1 MLVDTESV
9 TIEENNIFAENI
21 TKTYN
26 NANIWQTSCLLQNRT
41 DCLNESQF
49 GVDSD
54 DLTQLPVRD
63 SLGIVVP
70 ITVLYCL
77 IFVTGV
83 VGNITTC
90 IVISR
95 NKSMHT
101 ATNYYLFSLAISD
114 FVLLVSSVP
123 VEMFIIWYKY
133 PYVFGETFC
142 ILRGVAAEASANA
155 TVLTILGKF
164 TSVFTI
170 TCLEYL

>member
-1 MLVDTESV
+1 MLVDTKSV
-9 TIEENNIFAENI
+9 SLEGNNLFDENL
-21 TKTYN
+21 TKISN
-26 NANIWQTSCLLQNRT
+26 NYNIWPTSCLIWNHS
-41 DCLNESQF
+41 DCINESQY
-49 GVDSD
+49 SNESE
-54 DLTQLPVRD
+54 LLNQLPIRD

-70 ITVLYCL
+70 ITILYCI

-83 VGNITTC
+83 IGNITTC

-123 VEMFIIWYKY
+123 VEIFIIWYKY

-142 ILRGVAAEASANA
+142 ILRGIAAEASANA
-155 TVLTILGKF
+155 TVLTILGYYF
-164 TSVFTI
+164 IS
-170 TCLEYL
+170 

>member
-1 MLVDTESV
+1 MDTESV
-9 TIEENNIFAENI
+9 TLEETHVFIENV
-21 TKTYN
+21 TKIQ
-26 NANIWQTSCLLQNRT
+26 ANQNVWPTSCLLWNHS
-41 DCLNESQF
+41 DCMNESQY
-49 GVDSD
+49 GDESD
-54 DLTQLPVRD
+54 MLNQLPIRD
-63 SLGIVVP
+63 SLGIVIP

-83 VGNITTC
+83 IGNITTC

-123 VEMFIIWYKY
+123 VEIFIIWYKY

-155 TVLTILGKF
+155 TVLTILG
-164 TSVFTI
+164 
-170 TCLEYL
+170 

>member
-1 MLVDTESV
+1 MLVNTL
-9 TIEENNIFAENI
+9 EENNLFEENI

-26 NANIWQTSCLLQNRT
+26 NQNIWPLSCLLRNHT
-41 DCLNESQF
+41 DCMNESQF
-49 GVDSD
+49 REDSHGIN
-54 DLTQLPVRD
+54 QLPVRD
-63 SLGIVVP
+63 SLGIVIP

-83 VGNITTC
+83 IGNITTC

-123 VEMFIIWYKY
+123 VEMFSIWFKY

-155 TVLTILGKF
+155 TVLTILGKYV
-164 TSVFTI
+164 S
-170 TCLEYL
+170 